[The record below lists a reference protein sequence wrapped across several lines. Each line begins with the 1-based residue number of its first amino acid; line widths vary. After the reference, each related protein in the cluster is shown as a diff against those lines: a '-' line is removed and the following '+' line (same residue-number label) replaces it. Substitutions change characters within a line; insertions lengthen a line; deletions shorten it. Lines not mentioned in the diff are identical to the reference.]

1 MRETL
6 RFTLIAAVL
15 LLGVAL
21 PIVSFAFA
29 EDDTPAPDNA
39 GNPDY
44 RAVKD
49 EVDAGDY
56 RAALPRL
63 LALDRET
70 PNDPDILNL
79 IGFSLRKTGHPDQA
93 LDYYS
98 RALAQKPDHLGA
110 NEYLGELY
118 LELKQPVKAEERLAV
133 LQQACGNCEEY
144 RELKEKIAQQAT
156 N

>member
-1 MRETL
+1 MKVFL
-6 RFTLIAAVL
+6 RVTLIAGVL
-15 LLGVAL
+15 LLGVEL
-21 PIVSFAFA
+21 PVVSIAFA
-29 EDDTPAPDNA
+29 EDDTPTPDNA
-39 GNPDY
+39 ANPDY
-44 RAVKD
+44 MAVKA
-49 EVDAGDY
+49 EVDAGAY
-56 RAALPRL
+56 QSALTRL
-63 LALDRET
+63 MALDQAT

-118 LELKQPVKAEERLAV
+118 LELKQPAKAQERLAV
-133 LQQACGNCEEY
+133 LEKACGDCEEY
-144 RELKEKIAQQAT
+144 QELKEKIAQQAA

>member
-1 MRETL
+1 MKVFL
-6 RFTLIAAVL
+6 RVTLIAGVL
-15 LLGVAL
+15 LLGVEL
-21 PIVSFAFA
+21 PVVSIAFA
-29 EDDTPAPDNA
+29 EDDTPTPDNA
-39 GNPDY
+39 ANPDY
-44 RAVKD
+44 MAVKA
-49 EVDAGDY
+49 EVDAGAY
-56 RAALPRL
+56 QAALSQL
-63 LALDRET
+63 MALDQAT

-118 LELKQPVKAEERLAV
+118 LELKQPAKAQERLAV
-133 LQQACGNCEEY
+133 LEKACGDCEEY
-144 RELKEKIAQQAT
+144 QELKEKIAQQAA